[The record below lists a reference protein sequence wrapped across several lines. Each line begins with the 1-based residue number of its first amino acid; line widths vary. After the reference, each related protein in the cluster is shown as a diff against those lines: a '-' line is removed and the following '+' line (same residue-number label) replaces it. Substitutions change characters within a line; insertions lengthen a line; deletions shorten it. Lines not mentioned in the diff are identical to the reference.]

1 MNLNLSTFR
10 RSFNLRREFNPS
22 LKEDLMELKFYK
34 KNGKWKNGCPFFLE
48 DPFVEIPSMC
58 ENKFTTYMLEKMK

>member
-34 KNGKWKNGCPFFLE
+34 QNGKWKNGCPFFLE
-48 DPFVEIPSMC
+48 DPFVEIPAMC
-58 ENKFTTYMLEKMK
+58 ENKFTNYMLEKIK